1 MTLKP
6 VCYDDNQHRGYREG
20 RRLEPDQMAQ
30 WAEVFAAEAPAARPL
45 DVLDLGSGVGRFTPM
60 LAETFEGRA
69 WGVEPSAKMRDL
81 AETHAAHPRVA
92 YLEGAGEAVPL
103 PDACVDLVLM
113 FLSFHHI
120 RDRPRAASEIARVLK
135 RGGRLLVRS
144 VFSDRM
150 PELDWHRYFPR
161 AREVEMQMFPTLAET
176 TALFEPA
183 GLRVLDLVTVEERFA
198 PTLRVHAERLRLRA
212 ISTFEHLSE
221 AEIAQGFANLDAAL
235 LTDAA
240 ERPVRAS
247 ADMLVLER
255 V

>member
-20 RRLEPDQMAQ
+20 RRRDPGQLEQ
-30 WAEVFAAEAPAARPL
+30 WSQVFVEAAPAHRPL
-45 DVLDLGSGVGRFTPM
+45 QVLDLGSGVGRFTPM
-60 LAETFEGRA
+60 LAETFGGRA
-69 WGVEPSAKMRDL
+69 WGVEPSARMREL
-81 AETHAAHPRVA
+81 ADAHAAHPRVA
-92 YLEGAGEAVPL
+92 YLAGSAERIPL
-103 PDACVDLVLM
+103 PEDAVDLALM
-113 FLSFHHI
+113 LLSFHHV
-120 RDRPRAASEIARVLK
+120 RDRASAAAEIARVLK
-135 RGGRLLVRS
+135 PGGRLLVRS

-176 TALFEPA
+176 TAVFEPA
-183 GLRVLDLVTVEERFA
+183 GFRALDLVTVEERFA

-240 ERPVRAS
+240 EKPVRAS

-255 V
+255 I